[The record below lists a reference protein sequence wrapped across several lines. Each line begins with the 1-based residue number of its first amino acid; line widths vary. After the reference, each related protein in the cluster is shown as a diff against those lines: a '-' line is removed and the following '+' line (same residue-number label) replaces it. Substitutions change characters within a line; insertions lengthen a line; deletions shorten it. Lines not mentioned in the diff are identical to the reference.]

1 MSLYEEVTKLK
12 PKIKNT
18 VDLRIREFEELRK
31 ENENILFQELCFC
44 ILTANS
50 SAKTGMKIQEKIGT
64 GFINYP
70 EEKLR
75 VELKNTGYRFWN
87 VRAKYIVEARW
98 IIPEMKNIFR
108 MPEVKAR
115 EYLANNVRGLGMKES
130 SHFLRNTGAKNLAI
144 IDRHILRVLDEH
156 SLINIP
162 KYLSRK
168 KYLEIEDIE
177 RNVAEHLKMNLA
189 ELDLYLWYI
198 KTGEVLK

>member
-1 MSLYEEVTKLK
+1 MSLYEEVMKLK

-31 ENENILFQELCFC
+31 ENEDILFQELCFC

-50 SAKTGMKIQEKIGT
+50 SAKMGMKIQEKIGT